1 MAACRIACVPRGA
14 ARVTARFC
22 FMLHGFIIMVSHG
35 SCTWIMRDLPHMST
49 LYMTDVSLSVL
60 TVKAVNNV
68 LRPVKE
74 APGSDT

>member
-1 MAACRIACVPRGA
+1 
-14 ARVTARFC
+14 
-22 FMLHGFIIMVSHG
+22 
-35 SCTWIMRDLPHMST
+35 MRDLPHMST